1 MALSRRWTVASM
13 MKHVMAQAAV
23 DDTIAYAQRFEL
35 LNLAQQRVIDQFYA
49 LMSHSYMTPVV
60 VVNDTTAKY
69 ATAATSAYTVATT
82 LLAVTDQSAA
92 FDANDIG
99 KLVMFRK
106 TGDVYL
112 GVVDAVPSST
122 TLTISGFNLPSGNLA
137 TIDEVLICP
146 TPPTGTYI
154 SLTGLSIMRVG
165 GQIKMELESTA
176 TTAVEPLSLEAY
188 RNFRTTAAQ
197 NRNKIVWV
205 LSGDQLLLKKGTSL
219 SSYGTLTLRYP
230 RVPIN
235 LTADSDYIDLPDG
248 AATALMVEL
257 LKRELLRRF
266 KQLEPN
272 LEDLALL
279 VKNMYNTFA
288 TLVQTEEIEQ
298 KTQALS

>member
-35 LNLAQQRVIDQFYA
+35 LNLAQQRVVDQFYS

-60 VVNDTTAKY
+60 VTNDTTGKY
-69 ATAATSAYTVATT
+69 ATAATSAFTVAT
-82 LLAVTDQSAA
+82 LLLTVTDQSAA
-92 FDANDIG
+92 FTSDDIG
-99 KLVMFRK
+99 KLVLFRK
-106 TGDVYL
+106 TTAIYL
-112 GVVDAVPSST
+112 GIIDAVPSGT
-122 TLTISGFNLPSGNLA
+122 TLTLSGFNLPSTNLA
-137 TIDEVLICP
+137 TIDEVLICA
-146 TPPTGTYI
+146 TPPTATYI
-154 SLTGLSIMRVG
+154 SISGLSIMRIG
-165 GQIKMELESTA
+165 GQIKMELESTG
-176 TTAVEPLSLEAY
+176 TTAVEPVSLEAF
-188 RNFRTTAAQ
+188 RNFRTSAAQ
-197 NRNKIVWV
+197 NRNKIIWV
-205 LSGDQLLLKKGTSL
+205 LSGDQILLKKGASL

-288 TLVQTEEIEQ
+288 TAVQTEEIEH